1 MAQWKPKQSK
11 PVYKRPKSVQK
22 SIPIKAVHKNGIFEH
37 NGTFSMT
44 GRFLDVNYQA
54 ASPEEQK
61 YIFAGYQ
68 ELLKSFDID
77 ELMKITLVNK
87 KVNEA
92 TLHGDMFLPLKSDGF
107 DEYREEINSINR
119 RRATEGTNNI
129 VQGKYITVT
138 TQRKKAEDAQPWFTR
153 MESTLKGALTK
164 VGSNF
169 ERMGTEERLKVFYD
183 FFRAGEE
190 TQFHIDCELIEK
202 RGHNVRDYIAPDG
215 MEFHS
220 NYFKIGKRYGR
231 VLFLGEYPAYLRD
244 TLITELMNLPK
255 EMMLSIDMISK
266 SREDSLQQVQR
277 KLLSVETEI
286 GSSTKKANEQ
296 GNYNATV
303 PPRLEEKR
311 NGLTEIIRLIREYD
325 QRIVWAQVNLFHMA
339 DSLRE
344 LDNDTEALIAVG
356 QGYMCRFQTAMYRQ
370 EQGLNTVL
378 PYGLWYMDSLRTLT
392 TENAATLMP
401 FVSQEIW
408 DKGGICYG
416 QNMMTKHLI
425 VADKRKNNSPHS
437 VYLGSTGSGKSM
449 CYKNEVINLI
459 LKTTEDDVIILD
471 PEREAFPLVRLLK
484 GEFIHLSAGSKM
496 RINALDMMQY
506 VEKGDDPVAIKCE
519 FILTLI
525 EMAIGK
531 DYISPK
537 QQTIID
543 RCSRR
548 LLTNVAN
555 GRRKKQVTLKDLYE
569 LIKKQP
575 EDEAQDLAACLELYV
590 LGSLNMFAQQTN
602 VDTKSRLLCYDIRDL
617 GEKLKPLA
625 MLIVLDAIQNRVALN
640 RSLGKRTWVYIDE
653 FWWMYRQEYTGKAAD
668 ALYRRM
674 RKYGC
679 GICSIS
685 QNISSLIQSEYG
697 RDMISNSEFLML
709 FKQAESDRNA
719 LGELLNLSE
728 RQMDY
733 LSNAEAGCGLMRCG
747 SVVVPFDGRFDKDTK
762 LYQAMTTKI
771 EEVDTFA
778 G

>member
-22 SIPIKAVHKNGIFEH
+22 SIPIKAVHPNGIFEH
-37 NGTFSMT
+37 NGAFTMT
-44 GRFLDVNYQA
+44 GRFTDVNYQA
-54 ASPEEQK
+54 AAPEEQK

-92 TLHGDMFLPLKSDGF
+92 TLHGDMFLPLKGDEF
-107 DEYREEINSINR
+107 DEYREEINRVNR

-129 VQGKYITVT
+129 VQEKYITVT
-138 TQRKKAEDAQPWFTR
+138 THRKKAADAQPWFTR
-153 MESTLKGALTK
+153 MESTLKGALSK
-164 VGSNF
+164 IDSNF
-169 ERMGTEERLKVFYD
+169 ERMGTEERLKIFYD
-183 FFRAGEE
+183 YFRAGEE
-190 TQFHIDCELIEK
+190 AQFHIDKELIGK
-202 RGHNVRDYIAPDG
+202 RGHSVRDYIAPDG
-215 MEFHS
+215 MEFH
-220 NYFKIGKRYGR
+220 NDYIKIGKRYGR

-244 TLITELMNLPK
+244 TLITELMSLPK

-286 GSSTKKANEQ
+286 GNSTKKANEQ

-344 LDNDTEALIAVG
+344 LDNDTEAIVAIG

-370 EQGLNTVL
+370 ECGLNTVL

-392 TENAATLMP
+392 TENAATLLP
-401 FVSQEIW
+401 FVSEEIW

-416 QNMMTKHLI
+416 INMISKHLVI
-425 VADKRKNNSPHS
+425 ADRRELLTPHS
-437 VYLGSTGSGKSM
+437 VWAGLPGGGKSM
-449 CYKNEVINLI
+449 GYKLEFTNVFLNTNDDI
-459 LKTTEDDVIILD
+459 LILD
-471 PEREAFPLVRLLK
+471 PEREAFPVVK
-484 GEFIHLSAGSKM
+484 MFGGEVLHMSAGSQM
-496 RINALDMMQY
+496 HLNALDMMQY
-506 VEKGDDPVAIKCE
+506 VEKGDDPLAIKGE
-519 FILTLI
+519 FVLTII
-525 EMAIGK
+525 EMAIGRGN
-531 DYISPK
+531 ITPK
-537 QQTIID
+537 QQSIID
-543 RCSRR
+543 RCARR
-548 LLTNVAN
+548 VLMSGMS
-555 GRRKKQVTLKDLYE
+555 GRRKNPVTLRDLYQA
-569 LIKKQP
+569 IKKQP
-575 EDEAQDLAACLELYV
+575 EPEAQDIATCMEMYV
-590 LGSLNMFAQQTN
+590 LGSLNMFSKATN
-602 VDTKSRLLCYDIRDL
+602 VNTKSRLLCYDIRDL

-625 MLIVLDAIQNRVALN
+625 MTIVLDAIQNRVAYN
-640 RSLGKRTWVYIDE
+640 RSIGKRTWVYIDE
-653 FWWMYRQEYTGKAAD
+653 FWLMYRDEYTAKFFD
-668 ALYRRM
+668 AFYRRM

-679 GICSIS
+679 LIGAMS
-685 QNISSLIQSEYG
+685 QNVSSLLHSEYG
-697 RDMISNSEFLML
+697 RDMISNCQFLML
-709 FKQAESDRNA
+709 FSQSESDRKA

-733 LSNAEAGCGLMRCG
+733 LSNAKAGCGLMRRG
-747 SVVVPFDGRFDKDTK
+747 SVVVPFDGRFDQDTK
-762 LYQAMTTKI
+762 LYRAMTTKI
-771 EEVDTFA
+771 EEVDTLA